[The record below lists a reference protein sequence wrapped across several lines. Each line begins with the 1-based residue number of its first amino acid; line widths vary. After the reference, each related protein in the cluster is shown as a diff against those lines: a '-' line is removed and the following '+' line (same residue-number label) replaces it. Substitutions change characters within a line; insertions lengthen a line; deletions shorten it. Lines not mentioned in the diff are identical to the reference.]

1 MNLLLATALL
11 LCTAAAVGFYLVF
24 VGLHQRKRSPG
35 LAIVHVCLALS
46 GTIVLFTEIFT
57 GPTDKL
63 NNVAAL
69 FLLFAVV
76 GGGIVLALHE
86 ENRPPSMA
94 AVTAHAIMGLVAVS
108 LLIINL
114 F

>member
-11 LCTAAAVGFYLVF
+11 LISAVAVGFYLVF
-24 VGLHQRKRSPG
+24 LGLRQHKRSPG
-35 LAIVHVCLALS
+35 LGLTHACLALS
-46 GTIVLFTEIFT
+46 GIIVLFTEIFT
-57 GPTDKL
+57 GPTDKI

-69 FLLFAVV
+69 FLFFAIV
-76 GGGIVLALHE
+76 GGGMVFALHE

-94 AVTAHAIMGLVAVS
+94 AVAAHAIMGLVGIS